1 MSKPIPSATVA
12 TSAFI
17 SPAISASSSALAL
30 LGRERRV
37 VGTGVD
43 AARAEPGGD
52 PLRVGDGQAVDD
64 AAAGQV
70 RQVLREPRQPLGLVG
85 ERDRPEPERRP
96 CQRAAD
102 DPDALPELLGHVRD
116 DPVVGRRRRRED
128 RDRRREAAQDPP
140 DPPVVGPEVVAPVAD
155 AVRLVDDEQADRSL
169 DRGQDPVRE
178 GLVAEALGRDQQD
191 VDRVGREPR
200 LDVVPLGRVARVDR
214 RGVEAQPAGHR
225 DLVAHEREER
235 ADDERRPVALVAADP
250 RRDPVDEA
258 LAPARALDDE
268 RPLPVADHGLDRL
281 ALAFAEVRVG
291 TEHRSEVVVERR
303 GGGLHAR
310 QACHARMSKA
320 ALSRR
325 RQADLAAKTGS
336 VGDPSVE
343 RDQRR
348 FDRFG
353 QRDIPPVV
361 GGQIV
366 AKLPHARR
374 DRLVRIQVHTKGEQ
388 IVMGK
393 RRDIGRDAT
402 GENRPAEDV
411 RGFDRQQMRSD
422 EVLPAQFSLS
432 PVAVRADVDQCGDGS
447 TRVDDDRHDRSASR
461 CSRIAAAGSR
471 LCVLVVR
478 VRARVSKS
486 STEGRRASWM
496 SSVRRCSWSDRPARA
511 ALAASSS
518 RTSSG
523 TFRTVIDVMHAVW
536 C

>member
-43 AARAEPGGD
+43 ATRAEPGGD
-52 PLRVGDGQAVDD
+52 PLRVGDRQAVDD

-70 RQVLREPRQPLGLVG
+70 RQELREPRQPLGLVG

-116 DPVVGRRRRRED
+116 DPVVGGRRRRED

-169 DRGQDPVRE
+169 DRGKDPVRE

-225 DLVAHEREER
+225 DLVAHEGEER

-281 ALAFAEVRVG
+281 ALALAELRVG

-303 GGGLHAR
+303 RGSLHAR
-310 QACHARMSKA
+310 QACHAR
-320 ALSRR
+320 
-325 RQADLAAKTGS
+325 RQADLAAESGS
-336 VGDPSVE
+336 PGDASVE

-348 FDRFG
+348 PDRFG
-353 QRDIPPVV
+353 QSDIPAVV
-361 GGQIV
+361 GGQVV
-366 AKLPHARR
+366 AKLPHPRR
-374 DRLVRIQVHTKGEQ
+374 DRLVRVQVHAKGEQ
-388 IVMGK
+388 IVMGE
-393 RRDIGRDAT
+393 RRDISGDAT
-402 GENRPAEDV
+402 GEDGPAEDI
-411 RGFDRQQMRSD
+411 RGFDRHEMRSVRGPPRATQP
-422 EVLPAQFSLS
+422 EPNRRPGRRRPVRRRPRSRRRRSSRPVCVAVLEDGRCGEPALRARGARPRTGEQVLS
-432 PVAVRADVDQCGDGS
+432 PQEFNPGMACRGGS
-447 TRVDDDRHDRSASR
+447 
-461 CSRIAAAGSR
+461 
-471 LCVLVVR
+471 L
-478 VRARVSKS
+478 
-486 STEGRRASWM
+486 
-496 SSVRRCSWSDRPARA
+496 
-511 ALAASSS
+511 
-518 RTSSG
+518 
-523 TFRTVIDVMHAVW
+523 
-536 C
+536 